1 MRLMLVRDHYYPDAT
16 LGKLYID
23 GGLACYTLEDTDR
36 RLEDGGEKIPG
47 QTAIPRGTYP
57 VTITQSARFGKLL
70 PLLANV
76 PGFAGIRIHPGN
88 TAADTEGC
96 ILVGTTRA
104 ENSIGNSR
112 AAFGRLYELIEEAL
126 TRGETVEMEVM

>member
-16 LGKLYID
+16 LGRLYIN
-23 GGLACYTLEDTDR
+23 GGLTCYTLEDTDR

-57 VTITQSARFGKLL
+57 ITITQSARFGKPL
-70 PLLANV
+70 PLLSDV

-88 TAADTEGC
+88 TSADTEGC
-96 ILVGTTRA
+96 ILVGTSRA
-104 ENSIGNSR
+104 ENAIGNSR
-112 AAFGRLYELIEEAL
+112 AAFAKVYELIEEAL
-126 TRGETVEMEVM
+126 TSGEPVEIEVM